1 MDDDFSFTMGG
12 LTLCQTT
19 VFRWCRQDDDSGQFK
34 PFNGGVCACGADRL
48 PVGTG
53 SSPILPE
60 RDVQWE
66 KLREPF
72 PPLVLLPPYK
82 PKQKEEK

>member
-19 VFRWCRQDDDSGQFK
+19 VFRWCRQDYDSGRLV
-34 PFNGGVCACGADRL
+34 PIEGGTCACGADRL
-48 PVGTG
+48 PVD
-53 SSPILPE
+53 SKFAPLLPE
-60 RDVQWE
+60 REESQWE
-66 KLREPF
+66 KVTEPF

-82 PKQKEEK
+82 PKHEDE

>member
-48 PVGTG
+48 DV
-53 SSPILPE
+53 E

-66 KLREPF
+66 KVTEPS